1 MDERR
6 QRMKERKIV
15 YMLENIIQKVTVE
28 VLLATN
34 YTLQWQPI
42 SIVNNLNSFKSW
54 GVCWLELGLN
64 LWY

>member
-42 SIVNNLNSFKSW
+42 SIVNNSNSFKSW
-54 GVCWLELGLN
+54 GVC
-64 LWY
+64 